1 MARASGFLITSR
13 TPLLLNITVIKRSG
27 KYSST
32 HWTYCAA
39 AATLVV
45 RPAAA
50 EMSVTVRK
58 TGKLLVPSRS
68 RPTLR
73 SAAMTGGKMRRYT
86 SLVSAFCQNTWVNSW
101 LIVTL

>member
-1 MARASGFLITSR
+1 MA
-13 TPLLLNITVIKRSG
+13 
-27 KYSST
+27 ST

-68 RPTLR
+68 RPTFLM
-73 SAAMTGGKMRRYT
+73 AAMMGGKMRRYT
-86 SLVSAFCQNTWVNSW
+86 SLVSPFCQKLWVNSW
-101 LIVTL
+101 LMVTL

>member
-1 MARASGFLITSR
+1 M
-13 TPLLLNITVIKRSG
+13 SG

-86 SLVSAFCQNTWVNSW
+86 SLVSAFCQNLWVNSW